1 MSDDEEVILE
11 DGDDEEDIE
20 LGSNEDMEDEDGE
33 EEVDSSNTY
42 YNAKGSIEE
51 DIDEALE
58 LFEAVLDM
66 EEEKGQW
73 GFKALKQMVK
83 LNFRLNKY
91 TDMLKRYK
99 QLLDYMSIVT
109 RNESETAINKVLN
122 MVSSSTDQKLL
133 SNVYSESLEALKK
146 AGNEKLWFNT
156 KLKQGKLYMDSHDYD
171 SLRRVIQELKD
182 WCKTPDGKLDMK
194 KDTNLL
200 DIYVLEIQMYS
211 DLNDLKKLA
220 ELYKSCNQLSSN
232 AVVLNPRVT
241 GVIRECGGKM
251 YMREKKWKNAYEDF
265 FEAFKS
271 YDEAGNPRRIECLKY
286 LVLSN
291 LLSSNDINPFDAN
304 EAKPYKTHSEIVAMT
319 ELVSAYQNNNIKSFE
334 KILKQNKKT
343 IAEDPFI
350 RTYIPDLLNN
360 IRTKVLLRLIK
371 PYTRIKMDFVAKELF
386 ITIQD
391 VEKLCVDLILD
402 QQLDGFIDQIQG
414 MVTLGAKGSES
425 TRYKAINSWSQRLA
439 DIHGA
444 VLGKIN

>member
-1 MSDDEEVILE
+1 MSDDEEVILDD
-11 DGDDEEDIE
+11 DGDEDIE
-20 LGSNEDMEDEDGE
+20 IGEEEDVDEDPE

-133 SNVYSESLEALKK
+133 SSVYTESLEALKK

-156 KLKQGKLYMDSHDYD
+156 KLKQGKLYMDAHDHV

-182 WCKTPDGKLDMK
+182 WCKLPDGKLDMK

-220 ELYKSCNQLSSN
+220 ELYRSCNQLSSN

-291 LLSSNDINPFDAN
+291 LLSSRDINPFDAN

-319 ELVSAYQNNNIKSFE
+319 ELVAAYHNNNIKSFE
-334 KILKQNKKT
+334 KVLKQNKKT

-350 RTYIPDLLNN
+350 KTYIPDLLNN

-386 ITIQD
+386 ITADD

-414 MVTLGAKGSES
+414 MITLGAKGSES
-425 TRYKAINSWSQRLA
+425 TRYKAISSWSQKLV

-444 VLGKIN
+444 VLQKIN